1 VAADGSADLELSGVR
16 THNLKDVDVAF
27 PRGGWTS
34 VCGVSGSG
42 KSSLVFHTLHAEAE
56 RRWLSTLPAWRRLMA
71 EALPRPPLRSS
82 RGLVPTLALR
92 QESSEPGAA
101 TSNLAGLAGLREP
114 LVALWAAASTP
125 ISPDTRQPMLS
136 HSPAEAA
143 RSLVE
148 RHAGLPVR
156 ILFRPSDARPRTW
169 IRRGFVR
176 GAAGGTAVEL
186 EALPPDTEVG
196 GLSITV
202 DRLVASPSALS
213 RMAEAVQTAYRLGDE
228 LCVVEIG
235 SPEAAP
241 EILRFSGVP
250 RCAATGRFAPVP
262 SPGLFSPRSPRG
274 ACPGCAGSGG
284 DDGNCRVCGGTGLR
298 EEAGWFEIGSRN
310 LSDFLSL
317 EADRAADA
325 VGDPVWEGIRSG
337 PCRELVEEIRS
348 RLAALSDL
356 GLGYLPLGRS
366 AGTLSQ
372 GEERRA
378 RLATLV
384 GAPFSGVAYVLD
396 EPTTGLH
403 PGDLPP
409 VHRLLSRL
417 REGGATLVVVEH
429 DLRSLEWADRVVE
442 TGPGPG
448 ELGGRILYAGPPA
461 GLADADTPSG
471 RWLRGLDRPPARKPR
486 TPTGRAV
493 LSGIRGRNLSI
504 PRLEIPL
511 GVFCAVT
518 GVSGAGKSS
527 LLLDAVVPALRSGG
541 RWSGGGIAVDAAASE
556 TPFDEIRPVEV
567 GGEWIRSPR
576 SLVATVSGMLD
587 ELRPLFSSLPEAKA
601 RGWSATRF
609 SPNAKGG
616 RCERCEGLG
625 EERVR
630 LHLLPDA
637 WIDCANC
644 GGSRFEA
651 STLEVLWKGLS
662 IADVLA
668 LPLDRAAELFRN
680 HPRLGPL
687 CSKMVRAGL
696 SHLSGGRRTNSLSG
710 GEALRL
716 RLASAVA
723 LPGRKRILWALDE
736 PSSGLHPRDVLSL
749 LSVLEDLVEAGH
761 SVLAI
766 THDPLLASRA
776 DHVLELGPGPG
787 REGGRLLFSG
797 SPQELAALSLPSS
810 EAVGRELA

>member
-1 VAADGSADLELSGVR
+1 VVPDGSADLELFGVR

-27 PRGGWTS
+27 GRGKWTA

-42 KSSLVFHTLHAEAE
+42 KSSLAFHTLHAEAE

-92 QESSEPGAA
+92 QESSDSGSA
-101 TSNLAGLAGLREP
+101 TSTLAGLAGLREP
-114 LVALWAAASTP
+114 LVALWSAASTP
-125 ISPDTRQPMLS
+125 ISPATRRPMLS

-143 RSLVE
+143 RHLVNL
-148 RHAGLPVR
+148 HAGRPMQ
-156 ILFRPSDARPRTW
+156 ILFQPSDVRPRSW

-176 GAAGGTAVEL
+176 GMAGGVAVEL
-186 EALPPDTEVG
+186 ESLASESEAE
-196 GLSITV
+196 GLWITV
-202 DRLVASPSALS
+202 DRLVAAEGALS
-213 RMAEAVQTAYRLGDE
+213 RIAEAVQTAYRMGDD
-228 LCVVEIG
+228 LCLAEVG
-235 SPEAAP
+235 SGESGA
-241 EILRFSGVP
+241 EILRYSGVP
-250 RCAATGRFAPVP
+250 RCSSTGRAAPRAAP
-262 SPGLFSPRSPRG
+262 WLFSPRSPRG
-274 ACPGCAGSGG
+274 ACPACAGSGG
-284 DDGNCRVCGGTGLR
+284 EDGNCQTCGGTGLR
-298 EEAGWFEIGSRN
+298 EESGWFEIGGRN
-310 LSDFLSL
+310 LAAFLSL
-317 EADRAADA
+317 EVDLAGGVVA
-325 VGDPVWEGIRSG
+325 DPVWEAILSG

-348 RLAALSDL
+348 RLSALSDL
-356 GLGYLPLGRS
+356 GLGYLPLGRPV
-366 AGTLSQ
+366 GTLSQ

-396 EPTTGLH
+396 EPSTGLH
-403 PGDLPP
+403 ALDLPP

-448 ELGGRILYAGPPA
+448 DLGGEILFSGSPA
-461 GLADADTPSG
+461 GLATADTPSG
-471 RWLRGLDRPPARKPR
+471 RWLRGLDRPFARARR
-486 TPTGRAV
+486 TPSGRAL

-504 PRLEIPL
+504 PLLEIPL

-527 LLLDAVVPALRSGG
+527 LLLDAVVPGLRSGG
-541 RWSGGGIAVDAAASE
+541 AWSGGGVAVDSADSDVR
-556 TPFDEIRPVEV
+556 FDEIRPVEV
-567 GGEWIRSPR
+567 GGEWTRSPR
-576 SLVATVSGMLD
+576 SLVATVGGMLD
-587 ELRPLFSSLPEAKA
+587 ELRPLFASLPEAKA
-601 RGWSATRF
+601 RGWTAARF

-637 WIDCANC
+637 WIPCASC
-644 GGSRFEA
+644 VGSRFEP

-668 LPLDRAAELFRN
+668 LALDRAADLFRN
-680 HPRLGPL
+680 HPRIGPL
-687 CSKMVRAGL
+687 CSKLVRAGL
-696 SHLSGGRRTNSLSG
+696 SHLNGGRRMDSLSG

-761 SVLAI
+761 TVVAI

-787 REGGRLLFSG
+787 RDGGRLLFSG

-810 EAVGRELA
+810 ESVGRELA

>member
-1 VAADGSADLELSGVR
+1 MVPDGSPDLELFGVR

-27 PRGGWTS
+27 GRGRWTV

-71 EALPRPPLRSS
+71 ETLPRPPLRSS

-92 QESSEPGAA
+92 QESSDSGGATA
-101 TSNLAGLAGLREP
+101 NLAGLAGLREP

-125 ISPDTRQPMLS
+125 ISPATREPMLS
-136 HSPAEAA
+136 HSPAQAA
-143 RSLVE
+143 RSLVD
-148 RHAGLPVR
+148 RHAGRPLQ
-156 ILFRPSDARPRTW
+156 ILFPPSDVRPRSW

-176 GAAGGTAVEL
+176 GTAEGRVVEL
-186 EALPPDTEVG
+186 ESLPPDAEAD
-196 GLSITV
+196 GLWITV
-202 DRLVASPSALS
+202 DRLVAAESALS
-213 RMAEAVQTAYRLGDE
+213 RIAEAVQTAYRMGDD
-228 LCVVEIG
+228 LCLAEVG
-235 SPEAAP
+235 SRDAGE

-250 RCAATGRFAPVP
+250 RCPATGRSAPIA

-284 DDGNCRVCGGTGLR
+284 EDGNCQICGGTGLR
-298 EEAGWFEIGSRN
+298 EESGWFEIGGRN
-310 LSDFLSL
+310 LADFLSL
-317 EADRAADA
+317 EVDAAGA
-325 VGDPVWEGIRSG
+325 VVVDPFWEEILSG

-348 RLAALSDL
+348 RLSALSDL
-356 GLGYLPLGRS
+356 GLGYLPLGR
-366 AGTLSQ
+366 ATGTLSQ

-403 PGDLPP
+403 PRDLPP
-409 VHRLLSRL
+409 VRRLLSRL
-417 REGGATLVVVEH
+417 RDGGATLVVVEH
-429 DLRSLEWADRVVE
+429 DLRSLEWADRAVE

-448 ELGGRILYAGPPA
+448 DLGGEILYSGPPA
-461 GLADADTPSG
+461 GLASADTPSG
-471 RWLRGLDRPPARKPR
+471 RWLSGRDRPPARTRR
-486 TPTGRAV
+486 TPSGRAL

-541 RWSGGGIAVDAAASE
+541 PWSGGGVVVDAADSSAR
-556 TPFDEIRPVEV
+556 FDEIRPVEV
-567 GGEWIRSPR
+567 GGEWTRSPR
-576 SLVATVSGMLD
+576 SMVATVSGMLD
-587 ELRPLFSSLPEAKA
+587 ELRPLFASLPEAKA
-601 RGWSATRF
+601 RGWTSSRF

-625 EERVR
+625 QERVR

-637 WIDCANC
+637 WIGCAAC
-644 GGSRFEA
+644 AGSRFEP

-662 IADVLA
+662 MADVLA
-668 LPLDRAAELFRN
+668 LPLDRAADLFRN
-680 HPRLGPL
+680 HARIGPL
-687 CSKMVRAGL
+687 CSKLVRAGL
-696 SHLSGGRRTNSLSG
+696 SHLSGGRRADSLSG

-716 RLASAVA
+716 RLASTVA
-723 LPGRKRILWALDE
+723 LPGRKRVLWALDE

-749 LSVLEDLVEAGH
+749 LSVLDDLVEAGH
-761 SVLAI
+761 TVVAI

-776 DHVLELGPGPG
+776 DHILELGPGPG
-787 REGGRLLFSG
+787 RDGGRLLFSG

-810 EAVGRELA
+810 ESVGRELD

>member
-1 VAADGSADLELSGVR
+1 MPEGSADLELFGVR

-27 PRGGWTS
+27 PRGGWTV

-42 KSSLVFHTLHAEAE
+42 KSSLAFHTLHAEAE

-71 EALPRPPLRSS
+71 EALPRPSLRSS

-92 QESSEPGAA
+92 QESSDSGSG
-101 TSNLAGLAGLREP
+101 TSTLAGLAGLREP
-114 LVALWAAASTP
+114 LVALWSAASTP
-125 ISPDTRQPMLS
+125 ISPSTREPMLS

-143 RSLVE
+143 RSLVD
-148 RHAGLPVR
+148 RKAGRSLQ
-156 ILFRPSDARPRTW
+156 ILFRPQDSRPRTW

-176 GAAGGTAVEL
+176 GTAGSVAVEL
-186 EALPPDTEVG
+186 ESLPPEVEVED
-196 GLSITV
+196 LSITV
-202 DRLVASPSALS
+202 DRLVASESAVS
-213 RMAEAVQTAYRLGDE
+213 RIAEAVQTAYRMGDD
-228 LCVVEIG
+228 LCVVEVG
-235 SPEAAP
+235 SRDTIPES
-241 EILRFSGVP
+241 LRFSGIP
-250 RCAATGRFAPVP
+250 RCAATGRSSPRAAPW
-262 SPGLFSPRSPRG
+262 LFSPRSPRG
-274 ACPGCAGSGG
+274 ACQACAGSGG
-284 DDGNCRVCGGTGLR
+284 EDGNCRTCGGTGLR
-298 EEAGWFEIGSRN
+298 EESGWFEIGGRN
-310 LSDFLSL
+310 LSAFLSL
-317 EADRAADA
+317 EVDSAGGVVA
-325 VGDPVWEGIRSG
+325 DPVWEAILSG

-348 RLAALSDL
+348 RLSALSDL
-356 GLGYLPLGRS
+356 GLGYLPLGR
-366 AGTLSQ
+366 AADTLSQ

-403 PGDLPP
+403 PLDLPP

-417 REGGATLVVVEH
+417 RDGGATLVVVEH
-429 DLRSLEWADRVVE
+429 DLRSLDRADRVVE

-448 ELGGRILYAGPPA
+448 DLGGEILYSGPPG
-461 GLADADTPSG
+461 GLATADTPSG
-471 RWLRGLDRPPARKPR
+471 RWLRGLDRPFARSRR
-486 TPTGRAV
+486 TPSGRAV

-518 GVSGAGKSS
+518 GVSGSGKSS
-527 LLLDAVVPALRSGG
+527 LLLDAVVPAMRSGG
-541 RWSGGGIAVDAAASE
+541 AWSGGGVAVDSAASDVL
-556 TPFDEIRPVEV
+556 FDEIRPVEV
-567 GGEWIRSPR
+567 GGEWTRSPR
-576 SLVATVSGMLD
+576 SLVATVGGMLD
-587 ELRPLFSSLPEAKA
+587 ELRPLFASLPEAKA
-601 RGWSATRF
+601 RGWTAARF

-637 WIDCANC
+637 WIPCSGC
-644 GGSRFEA
+644 GGSRFEP

-662 IADVLA
+662 LADVLS
-668 LPLDRAAELFRN
+668 LPLDRAADLFRN

-687 CSKMVRAGL
+687 CSKLVRAGL
-696 SHLSGGRRTNSLSG
+696 SHLCGGRRTNSLSG

-736 PSSGLHPRDVLSL
+736 PSSGLHPRDTLSL
-749 LSVLEDLVEAGH
+749 VSVLEDLVEAGH
-761 SVLAI
+761 TVVAI
-766 THDPLLASRA
+766 THDSLLASRA

-787 REGGRLLFSG
+787 RDGGRLLFSG
-797 SPQELAALSLPSS
+797 SPQELAALSFPSS
-810 EAVGRELA
+810 ESVGRELA

>member
-1 VAADGSADLELSGVR
+1 VVPEGSGDLELSGVR

-27 PRGGWTS
+27 SRGKWTS

-92 QESSEPGAA
+92 QESSDSGPA
-101 TSNLAGLAGLREP
+101 TSDLAGLAGLREP
-114 LVALWAAASTP
+114 LVALWAATSTP
-125 ISPDTRQPMLS
+125 ISPDTRLPMLS

-143 RSLVE
+143 RTLVE
-148 RHAGLPVR
+148 GHAGRPVQIR
-156 ILFRPSDARPRTW
+156 FRPSDVRPRSW

-176 GAAGGTAVEL
+176 GAFAGKAVEL
-186 EALPPDTEVG
+186 ENLPPEAEAE

-202 DRLVASPSALS
+202 DRLVAAPNGLS
-213 RMAEAVQTAYRLGDE
+213 RIAEAVQTAYRLGDE
-228 LCVVEIG
+228 LCLVEVG
-235 SPEAAP
+235 SPDEAP
-241 EILRFSGVP
+241 EILGFSGVP
-250 RCAATGRFAPVP
+250 RCPATGRLAPTA

-284 DDGNCRVCGGTGLR
+284 EDGNCRSCGGTGLR
-298 EEAGWFEIGSRN
+298 EESGWFEIGGRN

-317 EADRAADA
+317 EADRAGEVSAE
-325 VGDPVWEGIRSG
+325 PVWEGIRSG

-348 RLAALSDL
+348 RLSALSDL
-356 GLGYLPLGRS
+356 GLGYLPLRRAVGS
-366 AGTLSQ
+366 LSQ

-429 DLRSLEWADRVVE
+429 DLRSLGWADRVVE

-448 ELGGRILYAGPPA
+448 DPGGRILYSGPPE

-493 LSGIRGRNLSI
+493 LTGIRGRNLSI

-527 LLLDAVVPALRSGG
+527 LLLDAVVPALRTGG
-541 RWSGGGIAVDAAASE
+541 PWTGGGIVVDTATSDA
-556 TPFDEIRPVEV
+556 TFDEIRPVEV

-587 ELRPLFSSLPEAKA
+587 ELRPLFASLPEAKA
-601 RGWSATRF
+601 RGWTSSRF

-637 WIDCANC
+637 WIRCANC

-651 STLEVLWKGLS
+651 STLEVLWKGS
-662 IADVLA
+662 SMADVLA

-687 CSKMVRAGL
+687 SSKLVRAGL

-761 SVLAI
+761 SVVAI

-787 REGGRLLFSG
+787 RDGGRLLFSG
-797 SPQELAALSLPSS
+797 SPQGLAALSLPSS
-810 EAVGRELA
+810 EAVARELA

>member
-1 VAADGSADLELSGVR
+1 
-16 THNLKDVDVAF
+16 
-27 PRGGWTS
+27 
-34 VCGVSGSG
+34 VSGSG

-71 EALPRPPLRSS
+71 EALPRPPLRSG

-92 QESSEPGAA
+92 QESSDSGSG
-101 TSNLAGLAGLREP
+101 TSTLAGLAGLREP
-114 LVALWAAASTP
+114 LVALWSAASMP
-125 ISPDTRQPMLS
+125 ISPSTREPMLS

-143 RSLVE
+143 RSLVD
-148 RHAGLPVR
+148 RQAGRLLQ
-156 ILFRPSDARPRTW
+156 ILFRPQDARPRTW

-176 GAAGGTAVEL
+176 GTTPGGAVEL
-186 EALPPDTEVG
+186 EALPPDVEAE

-202 DRLVASPSALS
+202 DRLVAAGSAVS
-213 RMAEAVQTAYRLGDE
+213 RIAEAVQTAYRMGGD
-228 LCVVEIG
+228 LCLVEVG
-235 SPEAAP
+235 SREAVA
-241 EILRFSGVP
+241 ESLRFSGIP
-250 RCAATGRFAPVP
+250 RCSATGRSAPRAT
-262 SPGLFSPRSPRG
+262 PGLFSRRSPRG
-274 ACPGCAGSGG
+274 ACPGCSGSGG
-284 DDGNCRVCGGTGLR
+284 EDGDCRACGGTGLR
-298 EEAGWFEIGSRN
+298 EESGWFEIGGRN
-310 LSDFLSL
+310 LADFLSL
-317 EADRAADA
+317 EVDLAGGVVAE
-325 VGDPVWEGIRSG
+325 PVWEEILSG

-348 RLAALSDL
+348 RLSALSDL
-356 GLGYLPLGRS
+356 GLGYLPLERA

-384 GAPFSGVAYVLD
+384 GTPFSGVAYVLD

-403 PGDLPP
+403 PRDLPP
-409 VHRLLSRL
+409 LHRLLSRL
-417 REGGATLVVVEH
+417 PEGGATLVVVEH

-448 ELGGRILYAGPPA
+448 DLGGEILYAGSPD
-461 GLADADTPSG
+461 GLALAETPSG
-471 RWLRGLDRPPARKPR
+471 RWLRGLDRPLARARRIPS
-486 TPTGRAV
+486 GRAL

-504 PRLEIPL
+504 ARLEIPL

-527 LLLDAVVPALRSGG
+527 LLLDAVVPALRSGTP
-541 RWSGGGIAVDAAASE
+541 WSGGGVVVDSADSDVR
-556 TPFDEIRPVEV
+556 FDEIRPVEV
-567 GGEWIRSPR
+567 GGEWTRSPR

-587 ELRPLFSSLPEAKA
+587 ELRSLFASLPEAKA
-601 RGWSATRF
+601 RGWTSSRF

-625 EERVR
+625 QERVR

-637 WIDCANC
+637 WIECASC
-644 GGSRFEA
+644 AGSRFEA

-662 IADVLA
+662 LADVLA

-687 CSKMVRAGL
+687 CSKLVRAGL
-696 SHLSGGRRTNSLSG
+696 SHLSAGRRADSLSG

-723 LPGRKRILWALDE
+723 LPGRKRVLWALDE

-749 LSVLEDLVEAGH
+749 LSVLDDLVEAGH
-761 SVLAI
+761 TVVAI
-766 THDPLLASRA
+766 THDSLLASRA
-776 DHVLELGPGPG
+776 DHILELGPGPG
-787 REGGRLLFSG
+787 RDGGRLLFSG

-810 EAVGRELA
+810 ESVGRELA

>member
-1 VAADGSADLELSGVR
+1 MSRAGD
-16 THNLKDVDVAF
+16 
-27 PRGGWTS
+27 W
-34 VCGVSGSG
+34 
-42 KSSLVFHTLHAEAE
+42 
-56 RRWLSTLPAWRRLMA
+56 TLPAWRRLLA
-71 EALPRPPLRSS
+71 ESLPRPPLRAC

-92 QESSEPGAA
+92 QETTEPSG
-101 TSNLAGLAGLREP
+101 SLASVAGLREP
-114 LVALWAAASTP
+114 LAALWAAASTP
-125 ISPDTRQPMLS
+125 V
-136 HSPAEAA
+136 SPATGEPMVAQSPWEAA
-143 RSLVE
+143 RVLVE
-148 RHAGLPVR
+148 RHGGRKLQ
-156 ILFRPSDARPRTW
+156 ILFRASDARPGTW

-176 GAAGGTAVEL
+176 GVRGEESVEL
-186 EALPPDTEVG
+186 ESLAPLETVED
-196 GLSITV
+196 LSIVV
-202 DRLVASPSALS
+202 DRLRAEERSTS
-213 RMAEAVQTAYRLGDE
+213 RISEAVQGAYRLGDD
-228 LCVVEIG
+228 LCIVLVERDDG
-235 SPEAAP
+235 SDAV
-241 EILRFSGVP
+241 LRFSGSP
-250 RCAATGRFAPVP
+250 RCAATGRSAPRPV
-262 SPGLFSPRSPRG
+262 PGLFSPRSPHG
-274 ACPGCAGSGG
+274 ACPACAGSGG
-284 DDGNCRVCGGTGLR
+284 DNGNCPSCGGEGLR
-298 EEAGWFEIGSRN
+298 EESGWFRISGRN
-310 LSDFLSL
+310 LSEFLAL
-317 EADRAADA
+317 EVARAREAA
-325 VGDPVWEGIRSG
+325 ADPVWEEIGLG
-337 PCRELVEEIRS
+337 PCGELVSEVRS
-348 RLAALSDL
+348 RLAALADL

-366 AGTLSQ
+366 ARTLSQ

-384 GAPFSGVAYVLD
+384 GSPLSGVAYVLD

-403 PGDLPP
+403 PRDLPP
-409 VHRLLSRL
+409 VHGLLSRL
-417 REGGATLVVVEH
+417 RDGGATLVVVEH
-429 DLRSLEWADRVVE
+429 DLRSLDRADRVVE
-442 TGPGPG
+442 TGPSPG
-448 ELGGRILYAGPPA
+448 DLGGRILYDGPPA
-461 GLADADTPSG
+461 GLPGADTPSG
-471 RWLRGLDRPPARKPR
+471 LWLSGAGRPPSRRAR
-486 TPTGRAV
+486 TA
-493 LSGIRGRNLSI
+493 SGTTAFVGISGRNLSI
-504 PRLEIPL
+504 DRLEIPL

-541 RWSGGGIAVDAAASE
+541 PWSGGGIAVDAAASE

-637 WIDCANC
+637 WIACANC

-761 SVLAI
+761 SVVAI

-810 EAVGRELA
+810 ESVGRELA